1 MGSSRCARCPGP
13 RADRAKDECNERP
26 DCVALVVD
34 DPTYEAGQNEGIVKR
49 LAQPGKVNQTVGI
62 QIVYDSKVEAA
73 VIKAEKEDK
82 PLLVYSWLPR
92 AEIMTEDRFVRVT
105 LESFYHCNLADRS
118 LATQQKPV
126 ARKHGQSA
134 VSAVPQLTSP
144 ASWGGG
150 SWLRFA
156 PEERFSRSDTRGSAW
171 CFRHP
176 VPKPPMSLP
185 LTI

>member
-1 MGSSRCARCPGP
+1 MGSSRRARCPGP

-82 PLLVYSWLPR
+82 PLLVYSCR
-92 AEIMTEDRFVRVT
+92 DHDR
-105 LESFYHCNLADRS
+105 RS
-118 LATQQKPV
+118 LRSRN
-126 ARKHGQSA
+126 AR
-134 VSAVPQLTSP
+134 VV
-144 ASWGGG
+144 
-150 SWLRFA
+150 
-156 PEERFSRSDTRGSAW
+156 
-171 CFRHP
+171 
-176 VPKPPMSLP
+176 LP
-185 LTI
+185 LQSGRSLLGDATEACG